1 MFITISLWINSVVV
15 ESMAKPLKISE
26 EAAVQM
32 PMKTV
37 ASLIALVA
45 IGTWA
50 YFGINEALNKHNT
63 QLELMERDLELN
75 SEFRIK
81 WPRGLL
87 GSLPADS
94 EQFMLIEELYKQVDK
109 IQIRVD
115 SMMHNEVNI
124 EALTKAVTKLQSD
137 VEKLKDKQRSFANG
151 SHE

>member
-1 MFITISLWINSVVV
+1 MSKQPLSISD
-15 ESMAKPLKISE
+15 EAK
-26 EAAVQM
+26 VQM

-50 YFGINEALNKHNT
+50 FFGIQEKLNTHATKL
-63 QLELMERDLELN
+63 QIMEKDLEMN

-94 EQFMLIEELYKQVDK
+94 EQFMLIEELYKQSDK
-109 IQIRVD
+109 LQERVD
-115 SMMHNEVNI
+115 SMLHNEVNI
-124 EALTKAVTKLQSD
+124 SALDKAVNKLQSD
-137 VEKLKDKQRSFANG
+137 VEKLKDKQRSFSNG
-151 SHE
+151 NGND

>member
-1 MFITISLWINSVVV
+1 MS
-15 ESMAKPLKISE
+15 KQPLTISE
-26 EAAVQM
+26 EAKVQM

-50 YFGINEALNKHNT
+50 FFGIQEKLNTHATKL
-63 QLELMERDLELN
+63 QIMEKDLEMN

-94 EQFMLIEELYKQVDK
+94 EQFMLIEELYKQSDK
-109 IQIRVD
+109 LQERVD
-115 SMMHNEVNI
+115 SMLHNEVNI
-124 EALTKAVTKLQSD
+124 KALEKAVTKLQSD
-137 VEKLKDKQRSFANG
+137 VEKLKDKQRSFSNG
-151 SHE
+151 EH